1 MQETARYVSRDD
13 IRGLLILTN
22 YRLVFE
28 VHRQHLLR
36 GSTDAEI
43 LNLGLDKVRNVHV
56 SSPMIKIPLVGR
68 EVLVVESVRGRRE
81 FAVANPATWKAHIAN
96 VRARFVPKAF
106 AKPPPPPPP
115 TQVVVNVASPQASY
129 PPPPPPPPQV
139 MFRCR
144 YCNRV
149 YPETDGKCPQCGGGF

>member
-1 MQETARYVSRDD
+1 MQESARYVSRNE
-13 IRGLLILTN
+13 IKGLLVLTN

-28 VHRQHLLR
+28 VHQQHLLR

-56 SSPMIKIPLVGR
+56 SAPMIKLPLIGK
-68 EVLVVESVRGRRE
+68 EVLVVESEQKRRE
-81 FAVANPATWKAHIAN
+81 FAVNNPSAWKQHIAQ
-96 VRARFVPKAF
+96 VRSQFVPKAF

-115 TQVVVNVASPQASY
+115 TQVVVNVAAPQAPY
-129 PPPPPPPPQV
+129 PPPPPPPQV

-144 YCNRV
+144 YCNHV
-149 YPETDGKCPQCGGGF
+149 YPEIAGRCPQCGAGF